1 MEQSEKSKATVS
13 VGNCRVGKITSR
25 IFSVDTRKSV
35 TIEFTKDSFAD
46 YDTLFLE
53 KKTLANWLR

>member
-1 MEQSEKSKATVS
+1 MEKTEKNKTVTS
-13 VGNCRVGKITSR
+13 YGNCRVGKITSR

-46 YDTLFLE
+46 CDTLFLE